1 MMINVAKPSSQIV
14 MKTQT
19 TSATFAIVSFLLL
32 HASMAASDPIQDTF
46 LQCLSNLSQSPS
58 PPISS
63 VTYFPTNPSYTPILH
78 SYIRNLR
85 FTTPKTPK
93 PSFIVTPTHVSHIQ
107 ASILCSKIHNL
118 QVRIRSGGHDYDGLS
133 YISDVPFIII
143 DMFNLRSITVNI
155 EEESAWVESG
165 ATLGEVY
172 YRIAEKSKIHG
183 YSAGVCPTVGVGG
196 HLSGGGYGNMM
207 RKHGLSVD
215 NILDAQIVD
224 VNGRVLDRES
234 MGEDLFWAIRGGG
247 GASFGVIVSWKIK
260 LVQVPEVVTVFR
272 VERTLEQG
280 ATDIVHQ
287 WQYVGDTIDDDLFIR
302 VVVMPVNRKTQT
314 VKAKFVALY
323 LGNAE
328 KLEALMGERF
338 PQLGL
343 KHEDYVEMGWI
354 ESVLYW
360 SNYPIGTS
368 ADTLLERIPQS
379 EKFLKK
385 KSDYIQEPMS
395 KAGLEGLWNKM
406 MELKKPVLTFNP
418 YGGKMSEIPELDTP
432 FPHRAGNVYKI
443 QYSVNWKEE
452 GVEAE
457 DKHLDLIRRLYEHM
471 TPYVSKSPRCSYL
484 NYRDVD
490 LGTNGNGNVSYS
502 EASVWGTKYFKGN
515 FERLVQVKTAV
526 DPGNFFRYE
535 QSIPPLTAWN
545 GKMAE

>member
-19 TSATFAIVSFLLL
+19 TSATLAIVSFLLL

-155 EEESAWVESG
+155 EDESAWVESG

-172 YRIAEKSKIHG
+172 YRIAEQSKIHG
-183 YSAGVCPTVGVGG
+183 YPAGVCPTVGVGG

-280 ATDIVHQ
+280 ATDIVLQ

-323 LGNAE
+323 LGIAE

-368 ADTLLERIPQS
+368 ADILLERIPQS